1 MFTSTFTV
9 IYGKIVAAT
18 FGREAADRLD
28 SRRTRERER
37 EREKWEERKER
48 EEPPPLSER
57 GARLKTPKDSII
69 YHGAGA
75 TRGKGAG
82 WETQSAGRTNRGLTI
97 HILSTIIPRSAGREG
112 SRRTWRLFS
121 RISAIERNGFVT
133 SPDLSRRRG

>member
-18 FGREAADRLD
+18 FGREAADRLR
-28 SRRTRERER
+28 SALGRRTRDRERER
-37 EREKWEERKER
+37 ERGRRGEGR

-69 YHGAGA
+69 YHGTSA
-75 TRGKGAG
+75 TRGNGAG

-97 HILSTIIPRSAGREG
+97 HILSTIIPRST
-112 SRRTWRLFS
+112 SR
-121 RISAIERNGFVT
+121 
-133 SPDLSRRRG
+133 